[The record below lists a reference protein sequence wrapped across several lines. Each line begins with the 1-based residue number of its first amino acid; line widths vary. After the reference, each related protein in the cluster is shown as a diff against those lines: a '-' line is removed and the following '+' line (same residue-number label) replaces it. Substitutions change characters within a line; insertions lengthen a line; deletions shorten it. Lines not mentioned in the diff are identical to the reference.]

1 MERRDLIQDQ
11 IEKLGAV
18 LAKMLTKILSLKS
31 QGQTFESIQIVNQDL
46 KDELGIGD
54 FLNLSIDEFQLLL
67 EKNKTFNS
75 SNLEKLASNLIL
87 IAEDLEAEKSENLYK
102 KSLKILELVNKI
114 DLTYSLERFNKMK
127 NIENILKNYNTLSS

>member
-31 QGQTFESIQIVNQDL
+31 QGQAYESIQIVNQDL
-46 KDELGIGD
+46 KDELGIED
-54 FLNLSIDEFQLLL
+54 FLMLNIDEFQVLL
-67 EKNKTFNS
+67 EKNQNFNS
-75 SNLEKLASNLIL
+75 DNLEKLANNLIL

-102 KSLKILELVNKI
+102 KSLKILELVNKK
-114 DLTYSLERFNKMK
+114 DLTYSHERFAKMK
-127 NIENILKNYNTLSS
+127 NIESILLRLTRWV